1 MLGKSKATPPFPI
14 RMAANETTL
23 LFDLGLLVYEGD
35 PKDNIVVTFDEKSV
49 PFAKV
54 EAI

>member
-1 MLGKSKATPPFPI
+1 MPLPI
-14 RMAANETTL
+14 SLAANETTL

-35 PKDNIVVTFDEKSV
+35 PRDNIVVNFDEKSV

-54 EAI
+54 EAS